1 MGRAAR
7 AVQERARVAAVQ
19 TLREIVV
26 PAADGAPDTPAVA
39 IVPQGAERGVVVI
52 HEIFGRQPEIDRAVE
67 RIAAAGFAVV
77 APDLFA
83 RGRFACLREVFST
96 MKTGSGIAVNQGR
109 NARAWL
115 GAQAGIPSSRV
126 GLLGFCFGGGYALAA
141 GSGWAAVS
149 ANYAHVPSERAL
161 RGIGPVIACYGSRDR
176 TLRKAP
182 DLLRARLT
190 AVGQTD
196 AEIGVFDAGHSFLT
210 DGKPH
215 LIQRLGPMGFGSYPG
230 PREEAWAQITAFLKA
245 RLA

>member
-1 MGRAAR
+1 M
-7 AVQERARVAAVQ
+7 Q

-39 IVPQGAERGVVVI
+39 IVPEGADRGVVVI

-67 RIAAAGFAVV
+67 RIAAAGFAVI

-83 RGRFACLREVFST
+83 RGRFACLRDTFSA
-96 MKTGSGIAVNQGR
+96 MKTGSGISVNQGR

-115 GAQAGIPSSRV
+115 CSQTGIQPSRV

-141 GSGWAAVS
+141 GSGWGAVS
-149 ANYAHVPSERAL
+149 ANYAQVPSEQAL

-182 DLLRARLT
+182 DLLRTRLA

-196 AEIGVFDAGHSFLT
+196 AEIRLFDAGHSFLT

-215 LIQRLGPMGFGSYPG
+215 LIQRLAPMGFGSYPDA
-230 PREEAWAQITAFLKA
+230 REEAWSQILAFLKT
-245 RLA
+245 RLG